1 MYKETLEKIGYKYY
15 PPNRYDTFSH
25 SYYKRMD
32 TKIHCGCNEKPPSIY
47 VEIYEINEHQSC
59 SIGFRAEVNREWV
72 NFQFYSLN
80 LLEIENIN
88 YYEEK
93 LKLAWEV
100 INEAV

>member
-1 MYKETLEKIGYKYY
+1 MDHKCLESRGYKYY

-59 SIGFRAEVNREWV
+59 TIGFKAEVNKQWV
-72 NFQFYSLN
+72 DFQFYSLN
-80 LLEIENIN
+80 LIEIENIN
-88 YYEEK
+88 YYEYK
-93 LKLAWEV
+93 LKLAWET